1 MSLRKIVSTLPPP
14 PTRLTEPPVD
24 GLNRGG
30 GGRDPR
36 ASTQMRPQQSIKNR
50 QHSNQLQ

>member
-14 PTRLTEPPVD
+14 PTRLTEQPFD
-24 GLNRGG
+24 ADDHSLINRGG

-36 ASTQMRPQQSIKNR
+36 MNR
-50 QHSNQLQ
+50 HSRA